1 MTTPVATTESTS
13 TTNSATARRW
23 PGRLATIAVAA
34 GLSLLV
40 WVILDPVAGIDLA
53 ARSGDQL
60 QSIGPASVLT
70 GVLVSGAM
78 GWGLLAILERF
89 TRRPQQI
96 WTISAGIAL
105 VLSLGGPLGSGDGVA
120 GKLALTG
127 FHLLV
132 AAVLVP
138 GFRRTVR

>member
-1 MTTPVATTESTS
+1 MTTPVATTTSTS
-13 TTNSATARRW
+13 TSTPVRRR
-23 PGRLATIAVAA
+23 PARLATVAA
-34 GLSLLV
+34 AAVLALLV
-40 WVILDPVAGIDLA
+40 WVLLDPVAGLDLT

-60 QSIGPASVLT
+60 QHIGPVSVLT

-89 TRRPQQI
+89 TRRPKQI
-96 WTISAGIAL
+96 WTICAFIAL
-105 VLSLGGPLGSGDGVA
+105 LLSFNGPLGSGDGVTS
-120 GKLALTG
+120 KLVLAG